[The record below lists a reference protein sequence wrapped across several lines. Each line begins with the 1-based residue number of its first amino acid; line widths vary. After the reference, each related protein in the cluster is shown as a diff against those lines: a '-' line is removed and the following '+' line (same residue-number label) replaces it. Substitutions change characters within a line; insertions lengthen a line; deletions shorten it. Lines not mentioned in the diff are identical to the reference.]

1 MFWKIVSD
9 GNFQVRSSV
18 KQTRVSMTLKA
29 FFAAEECKRL
39 SRKTSELHKQIPIRA
54 LDEKIINSIQQ
65 ITIQDFLIS
74 LSRVSINLNRVLS
87 GESHYAVI
95 WGNPHTS
102 RRWVWHMVEKD
113 ISHKPYAVSYFGL
126 DGQEAKYN
134 RKILGVNTYVITDDA
149 SYSGT
154 QIKATIRTL
163 ARLNPRAKFIVAIPY
178 VTDIAARRIKSK
190 AGLPDSVSIELLSC
204 RKMPT
209 LRQILTTSERTFF
222 SDEKNGFG
230 SVYIDKKKYELLNTT
245 ATVFQHKI
253 GDVWSV
259 YSAVSK
265 RFDSLIPPYKNVDAP
280 YYKAEK
286 EEYLSFINSFKK

>member
-1 MFWKIVSD
+1 MFWKIVND
-9 GNFQVRSSV
+9 GGLKVRSNVGKTWTSMAFTIAQ
-18 KQTRVSMTLKA
+18 KCKNLNIKTIETHQKFPVS
-29 FFAAEECKRL
+29 
-39 SRKTSELHKQIPIRA
+39 A
-54 LDEKIINSIQQ
+54 LYEKIINSTQQ
-65 ITIQDFLIS
+65 ITIKDFIADLNK
-74 LSRVSINLNRVLS
+74 VSVALNRVLS

-95 WGNPHTS
+95 WGKPHTS

-134 RKILGVNTYVITDDA
+134 RKILGVKTYVITDDA